1 MINATLDLSAVV
13 NAAEVMQATANTLQ
27 KIAKNDR
34 SNRLNRSLTE
44 FVFAGLEK
52 NLKTEGSSIFQKN
65 APHVFEWS
73 EVVDRTSLTPSEAQQ
88 FAGSRSSVHDMS
100 NEFKPTIKKSKK
112 LYILK
117 LRKTTSSAYIEFLEN
132 SQPAMY
138 DRVIEAKSS
147 SDTKGNW
154 GQHHFKD
161 QATELEKVQVIYK
174 SAAEISKRRTNE
186 VKKPGEPSRIRQAS
200 KTRNKILRFED
211 YQRDNAFHGK
221 FQESW
226 QAFIQMYRNG
236 EHQKSEREA
245 NRILGRASG
254 KEVAKASQQSAVATL
269 ALTGARGGRLG
280 SAGGVRFIV
289 GPKGGISA
297 RFPDPKSSAG
307 TKAKQKSIEKNA
319 SVSLNK
325 AANRRRGS

>member
-52 NLKTEGSSIFQKN
+52 NLNKEGSSVFQEN

-73 EVVDRTSLTPSEAQQ
+73 KVVDETSLTVSQAQE
-88 FAGSRSSVHDMS
+88 FAGSRSQVYDQS
-100 NEFKPTIKKSKK
+100 NTFKPTIKKRNK
-112 LYILK
+112 LYVLK
-117 LRKTTSSAYIEFLEN
+117 LRKTTSSAYIEFIEN
-132 SQPAMY
+132 SNNAMY
-138 DRVIEAKSS
+138 DRNIEEQADSGGS
-147 SDTKGNW
+147 W
-154 GQHHFKD
+154 GRHHFND
-161 QATELEKVQVIYK
+161 QATELEKVKSIYK
-174 SAAEISKRRTNE
+174 DAATISSRRLNA
-186 VKKPGEPSRIRQAS
+186 VKKPNEPARIRQVS
-200 KTRNKILRFED
+200 KGGRMMRFSIYE
-211 YQRDNAFHGK
+211 RDNAFHGK

-226 QAFIQMYRNG
+226 QTFIQMYRNG

-245 NRILGRASG
+245 NRILSRAAGR
-254 KEVAKASQQSAVATL
+254 EVSKASQQSAVATL
-269 ALTGARGGRLG
+269 ALTGARGGRMG
-280 SAGGVRFIV
+280 SAGGVRFIL
-289 GPKGGISA
+289 GPRGGISA
-297 RFPDPKSSAG
+297 RFPDPKSSPT